1 MFMEKSKKSAAGP
14 VDILMLSGGAN
25 KTGSSV
31 ISVKDVAYFLLTT
44 VLSSVYKTGLYGLE
58 SG

>member
-1 MFMEKSKKSAAGP
+1 MEKSKKSAAGP

-31 ISVKDVAYFLLTT
+31 LSVKDVVYFSLTT
-44 VLSSVYKTGLYGLE
+44 VLNSVFKIGLYGSE
-58 SG
+58 NG